1 MLNQKER
8 LCKKGC
14 DNFCIECAEL
24 TKLSSNRKPCA
35 TRACPASRLMQEEL
49 SLFMG
54 IFNILKSELY
64 AGQAWSLLK
73 HLRADDM
80 ELEAFARLDAYLKQ
94 YQVAQLKNKA

>member
-1 MLNQKER
+1 
-8 LCKKGC
+8 
-14 DNFCIECAEL
+14 
-24 TKLSSNRKPCA
+24 
-35 TRACPASRLMQEEL
+35 
-49 SLFMG
+49 MG

-94 YQVAQLKNKA
+94 YQIAQLKNKG